1 MPSIDDV
8 NVILDSQR
16 LDILCITET
25 WLRPHID
32 DSFLVFPGY
41 RSARRD
47 RPVRTAGEGR
57 GGGVCIVYRET
68 LQVESLEL
76 PGAGTALESLWLS
89 VRSVTTFVIGVMY
102 RPPSAPVS
110 ATLDDACKVSWF
122 M

>member
-1 MPSIDDV
+1 MSDNNVLESVWSSVLNMPRRASHGVGHARRYNSI
-8 NVILDSQR
+8 
-16 LDILCITET
+16 
-25 WLRPHID
+25 
-32 DSFLVFPGY
+32 LVFPGY

-47 RPVRTAGEGR
+47 RPVRTAGGGR

-102 RPPSAPVS
+102 RPPQRSCLSNPG
-110 ATLDDACKVSWF
+110 
-122 M
+122 